1 MPPRIGDVVNDKYR
15 IVRQLG
21 EGGMGSVFVALHEG
35 LRAKVAL
42 KFLHHELAG
51 RDEALNRFMQEA
63 RLVASIKS
71 PHVVQVNDVEKN
83 GQGELFMVLE
93 YLEGQTLQKL
103 YEDLKG
109 AGQQLSPSDALILA
123 AQMLEGADAAHR
135 VGIVHRD
142 LKPDN
147 VMIVA
152 GPHGEPFV
160 KLLDFGI
167 AKLRVSGQTLEPGM
181 TRPGVIMGTAEYMAP
196 EQAFSADAVDA
207 RADVFALGVIF
218 FEMLSARR
226 PAAGDEPR
234 ALAAAHLSGKIP
246 RIDTLVPAI
255 APGLVNV
262 IHRAMAPKPSDR
274 YANAGELLTA
284 IEPFASEALSA
295 LATTAYAVS
304 RKPVNGPLGTAL
316 LPVKAVASGTAL
328 LPMSG
333 ATPSGTAVLSA
344 TPLPSPPAPPPPS
357 PGYAVNDPRTGEGGE
372 RVPTTRPAQIVRF
385 DSARPPP
392 GNATAAW
399 TPPHSPSVPGDGF
412 ASATSPP
419 QRPTPTTDDP
429 RLSQAIPP
437 YGAPATPAAKRK
449 PPMALWIGI
458 AIFAVLLIAA
468 IAIGLWIAQPKH
480 GDDDDRPPRPKPVHT
495 SKRPPK
501 RR

>member
-21 EGGMGSVFVALHEG
+21 EGGMGSVYEAQHEG
-35 LRAKVAL
+35 LRARVAL
-42 KFLHHELAG
+42 KVLHHELAG

-93 YLEGQTLQKL
+93 YLEGKTLQKL
-103 YEDLKG
+103 YEELK
-109 AGQQLSPSDALILA
+109 AANQQLTPADALLLA

-147 VMIVA
+147 VMIVT
-152 GPHGEPFV
+152 GPQGEPFV

-167 AKLRVSGQTLEPGM
+167 AKLRVAGQSIEPGM
-181 TRPGVIMGTAEYMAP
+181 TRPGVVMGTAEYMAP

-218 FEMLSARR
+218 FEMLAARR

-234 ALAAAHLSGKIP
+234 VLAAAHLSGKIP
-246 RIDTLVPAI
+246 RVETLVPSL
-255 APGLVNV
+255 APRLADV
-262 IHRAMAPKPSDR
+262 IHRAMSPKPMDR
-274 YANAGELLTA
+274 YADAGELLTA

-304 RKPVNGPLGTAL
+304 KKPANGPLGTAL
-316 LPVKAVASGTAL
+316 LPVKASSGTAL
-328 LPMSG
+328 LPMTG
-333 ATPSGTAVLSA
+333 ATPSGTAVLPRSY
-344 TPLPSPPAPPPPS
+344 PPGPPPPNAGPS
-357 PGYAVNDPRTGEGGE
+357 SIDPLARTGEAAD
-372 RVPTTRPAQIVRF
+372 RVPTTRPAQVVRF

-392 GNATAAW
+392 FDATSGWA
-399 TPPHSPSVPGDGF
+399 PPHGPS
-412 ASATSPP
+412 APP
-419 QRPTPTTDDP
+419 QRPTPTADEP
-429 RLSQAIPP
+429 SAQALIGPP
-437 YGAPATPAAKRK
+437 TGVPAPPPVAKRK
-449 PPMALWIGI
+449 PPMALWIGG
-458 AIFAVLLIAA
+458 AIFVVLLIAA
-468 IAIGLWIAQPKH
+468 IGIGIWIAVTPKH
-480 GDDDDRPPRPKPVHT
+480 ADDDDRPPRPKPVHT
-495 SKRPPK
+495 TKRPPK